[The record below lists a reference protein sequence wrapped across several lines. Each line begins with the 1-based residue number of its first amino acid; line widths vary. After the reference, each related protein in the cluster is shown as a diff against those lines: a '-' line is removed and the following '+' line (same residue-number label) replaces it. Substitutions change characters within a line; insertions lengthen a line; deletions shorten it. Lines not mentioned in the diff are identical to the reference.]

1 MTAALPFPPA
11 NLRPYVEVLGVDLT
25 VAVLLELGGAE
36 VNWSLNPRSSALVKL
51 VGRDKAEALAER
63 MDDPISRVPLGNAW
77 IAPVL
82 HARGYATAEIARR
95 LRVSDVTV
103 RQYLR
108 DAGASEA
115 NPRPA
120 QDGRQLPLF

>member
-1 MTAALPFPPA
+1 MGGPIHTMGDGDPTIGRRFLHGQKVEDPDEADPTALFRAWADTLKALGITRVA
-11 NLRPYVEVLGVDLT
+11 GHVIGDDDLF
-25 VAVLLELGGAE
+25 
-36 VNWSLNPRSSALVKL
+36 
-51 VGRDKAEALAER
+51 
-63 MDDPISRVPLGNAW
+63 DDVPLGNAW

-82 HARGYATAEIARR
+82 HGRGYATAEIARR

-108 DAGASEA
+108 DAGVLAA